1 MAILKIA
8 RMGHPVL
15 NRAADRVEDP
25 TAPEIH
31 RLIADMVDTL
41 ADAGG
46 IGLAAPQVHMP
57 KRVVIFAISESR
69 ARDESEKTREAAE
82 QEGEEEDGKAGA
94 VEAVPMTVLIN
105 PEIEALGEVMATGV
119 EGCLSLPDMIGMVPR
134 YRHIRYKA
142 LAPDGSVIE
151 REASGYHARVVQHEC
166 DHLDGI
172 LYPQRMEDLSTL
184 GYTDEMDRDELPL
197 GARMG
202 EKELPTEAADDG

>member
-8 RMGHPVL
+8 RIGHPVL
-15 NRAADRVEDP
+15 NRTADRVEDP

-57 KRVVIFAISESR
+57 KRVVIFTISESR

-142 LAPDGSVIE
+142 QAPDGSDFE
-151 REASGYHARVVQHEC
+151 REVSGFHARVVQHEC

-172 LYPQRMEDLSTL
+172 LYPMRMEDLTTL
-184 GYTDEMDRDELPL
+184 GFADEMGRDEIPL
-197 GARMG
+197 GERMR
-202 EKELPTEAADDG
+202 ERKRTEAEND

>member
-1 MAILKIA
+1 MAILKVA

-15 NRAADRVEDP
+15 NRTADAVEDP
-25 TAPEIH
+25 TAPEIQ
-31 RLIADMVDTL
+31 RLIADMVDTM
-41 ADAGG
+41 ADAPG
-46 IGLAAPQVHMP
+46 IGLAAPQVHVP
-57 KRVVIFAISESR
+57 KRLVIFHIPETR
-69 ARDESEKTREAAE
+69 AH
-82 QEGEEEDGKAGA
+82 QEEDENGDEAE
-94 VEAVPMTVLIN
+94 EAVPMTVLIN
-105 PEIEALGEVMATGV
+105 PEIEALGEERVTGI
-119 EGCLSLPDMIGMVPR
+119 EGCLSLPGMVGMVPR
-134 YRHIRYKA
+134 FRHIRYKA

-197 GARMG
+197 VARMR

>member
-15 NRAADRVEDP
+15 NRTADPVADP

-31 RLIADMVDTL
+31 RLVADMVDTL

-46 IGLAAPQVHMP
+46 IGLAAPQVHVP

-69 ARDESEKTREAAE
+69 ARDEAEK
-82 QEGEEEDGKAGA
+82 EGEEEDEEDEKA
-94 VEAVPMTVLIN
+94 EAVPMTVLIN
-105 PEIEALGEVMATGV
+105 PEIEVLGEDMATGI

-142 LAPDGSVIE
+142 MALDGSDFE
-151 REASGYHARVVQHEC
+151 REASGFHARVVQHEC

-172 LYPQRMEDLSTL
+172 LYPMRMEDLTTL
-184 GYTDEMDRDELPL
+184 GYADEMGRDELPL
-197 GARMG
+197 GERVRERKRA
-202 EKELPTEAADDG
+202 ETEND

>member
-1 MAILKIA
+1 MAILKVA

-15 NRAADRVEDP
+15 NRTADAVEDL
-25 TAPEIH
+25 TAPEIQ
-31 RLIADMVDTL
+31 RLIADMVDTM
-41 ADAGG
+41 ADAPG
-46 IGLAAPQVHMP
+46 IGLAAPQVHVP
-57 KRVVIFAISESR
+57 KRLVIFHIPETR
-69 ARDESEKTREAAE
+69 AY
-82 QEGEEEDGKAGA
+82 QEEDENGDEAE
-94 VEAVPMTVLIN
+94 EAVPMTVLIN
-105 PEIEALGEVMATGV
+105 PEIEALGEERVTGI
-119 EGCLSLPDMIGMVPR
+119 EGCLSLPGMVGMVPR
-134 YRHIRYKA
+134 FRHIRYKA

-197 GARMG
+197 GARMR

>member
-15 NRAADRVEDP
+15 NRTADPVADP

-46 IGLAAPQVHMP
+46 TGLAAPQVHMP

-105 PEIEALGEVMATGV
+105 PEIEALGEDMATGV

-142 LAPDGSVIE
+142 QAPDGSDFE
-151 REASGYHARVVQHEC
+151 REVSGFHARVVQHEC

-172 LYPQRMEDLSTL
+172 LYPMRMEDLTTL
-184 GYTDEMDRDELPL
+184 GYADEMGRDELPL
-197 GARMG
+197 GERMRQRKRA
-202 EKELPTEAADDG
+202 EMEND

>member
-15 NRAADRVEDP
+15 NRTAERVEDP

-46 IGLAAPQVHMP
+46 VGLAAPQVHMP
-57 KRVVIFAISESR
+57 KRVVIFAISENR
-69 ARDESEKTREAAE
+69 AREASEQAREASE
-82 QEGEEEDGKAGA
+82 QAEEEGNGEAET

-105 PEIEALGEVMATGV
+105 PEIEVLGDDMTTGA

-142 LAPDGSVIE
+142 QAPDGSGFE
-151 REASGYHARVVQHEC
+151 REASGFHARVVQHEC

-172 LYPQRMEDLSTL
+172 LYPMRMEDLTTL
-184 GYTDEMDRDELPL
+184 GYADEMGRDELPL
-197 GARMG
+197 GERMR
-202 EKELPTEAADDG
+202 EKKRAETEND

>member
-15 NRAADRVEDP
+15 NRTADPVEDP

-69 ARDESEKTREAAE
+69 ARDEAEEAREAAGK
-82 QEGEEEDGKAGA
+82 EGEEEAEKA
-94 VEAVPMTVLIN
+94 EAVPMTVLIN
-105 PEIEALGEVMATGV
+105 PEIEVLGEDRTTGV

-142 LAPDGSVIE
+142 LAPDGSEFE
-151 REASGYHARVVQHEC
+151 REASGFHARVVQHEC

-172 LYPQRMEDLSTL
+172 LYPMRMEDLTTL
-184 GYTDEMDRDELPL
+184 GYADEMGRDELPL
-197 GARMG
+197 GERMR
-202 EKELPTEAADDG
+202 ERKRAETEND

>member
-15 NRAADRVEDP
+15 NRAAGRVEDP

-46 IGLAAPQVHMP
+46 TGLAAPQVHMP

-105 PEIEALGEVMATGV
+105 PEIEALGEDMATGV

-142 LAPDGSVIE
+142 QAPDGSDFE
-151 REASGYHARVVQHEC
+151 REVSGFHARVVQHEC

-172 LYPQRMEDLSTL
+172 LYPMRMDDLSTF
-184 GYTDEMDRDELPL
+184 GYSGEKGRGELPL
-197 GARMG
+197 GERMRVK
-202 EKELPTEAADDG
+202 KEADDDETR

>member
-15 NRAADRVEDP
+15 KRTADAVEDP

-31 RLIADMVDTL
+31 RLIADMVDTM
-41 ADAGG
+41 ADAPG
-46 IGLAAPQVHMP
+46 IGLAAPQVHVP
-57 KRVVIFAISESR
+57 KRLVIFHIPESR
-69 ARDESEKTREAAE
+69 AN
-82 QEGEEEDGKAGA
+82 QEEDENGNED
-94 VEAVPMTVLIN
+94 EAVPMTVLIN
-105 PEIEALGEVMATGV
+105 PEIEALDEARVTGL
-119 EGCLSLPDMIGMVPR
+119 EGCLSLPDMVGMVPR
-134 YRHIRYKA
+134 FRHIRYKA

-184 GYTDEMDRDELPL
+184 GYTDEMNRDELPL
-197 GARMG
+197 GARMR
-202 EKELPTEAADDG
+202 EKELETEAADDG

>member
-15 NRAADRVEDP
+15 NRAADSVEDP

-46 IGLAAPQVHMP
+46 IGLAAPQVHVP
-57 KRVVIFAISESR
+57 KRVVIFSISESR
-69 ARDESEKTREAAE
+69 ARDEAEKEG
-82 QEGEEEDGKAGA
+82 GEEEEKDDEEDEKG
-94 VEAVPMTVLIN
+94 EAVPLTVLIN
-105 PEIEALGEVMATGV
+105 PEIEALGEDMATGV

-142 LAPDGSVIE
+142 LAPDGSDFE
-151 REASGYHARVVQHEC
+151 REASGFHARVVQHEC

-172 LYPQRMEDLSTL
+172 LYPMRMEDLTTL
-184 GYTDEMDRDELPL
+184 GFADEMGRSELPL
-197 GARMG
+197 GERMR
-202 EKELPTEAADDG
+202 ERKRAETEDD